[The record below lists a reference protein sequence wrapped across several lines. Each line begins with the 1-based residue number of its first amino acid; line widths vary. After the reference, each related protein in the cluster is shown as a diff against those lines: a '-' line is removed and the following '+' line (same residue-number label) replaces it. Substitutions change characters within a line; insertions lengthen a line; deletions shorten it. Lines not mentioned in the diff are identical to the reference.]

1 MYIFCEKSKKEISLK
16 ETKLE
21 SFERCV
27 PWLLSIEVQT
37 ADCRAKEV
45 CVKSVY
51 WDQDI

>member
-1 MYIFCEKSKKEISLK
+1 MKKKEISLK
-16 ETKLE
+16 ETKLK